1 MLKYLSCNR
10 AIKQI
15 LETHFKWLHLSSWV
29 FILLLGITVSCNTG
43 NNVKEANERS
53 TCNSIYYWKTRFK
66 LNDYELSFL
75 KAHDIQRMYVKFF
88 DVDDDAPSPYSE
100 ANRIV
105 PVATTIFESPKPDSV
120 EIIPTVYLT
129 LRAISFIE
137 KSTGGSKDAA
147 QKIVT
152 RVLNMA
158 DYNDMGPINE
168 VQLDCDW
175 TETTQDAYFSL
186 CKEVGL
192 LLEEK
197 GIALCST
204 IRLHQLRTPAPP
216 VDRGV
221 LMLYNTGNLQ
231 SVSEKNSIISLDNI
245 AMYLKGKRIEYALP
259 LDFAYPTYSWGL
271 VYWGNHFEGIIHQF
285 DFFNTDLYEPD
296 GNGYY
301 KVKQYHKVEG
311 ENLYEGCRIR
321 MESSPVD
328 VILQVK
334 ELVNKA
340 FPYMPHSN
348 IIYHLDSNNLSKYT
362 TDEIKSIYRN

>member
-1 MLKYLSCNR
+1 MFRYLSR
-10 AIKQI
+10 KRTIKQVFGMRI
-15 LETHFKWLHLSSWV
+15 KWWHLSSWA
-29 FILLLGITVSCNTG
+29 FIIILGITVSCNKG
-43 NNVKEANERS
+43 NVNESNERS
-53 TCNSIYYWKTRFK
+53 DCNSIYYWKTKFI
-66 LNDYELSFL
+66 LTDYDLSFL
-75 KAHDIQRMYVKFF
+75 KAHNVHRMYVKFF
-88 DVDDDAPSPYSE
+88 DVDDDAPSQYVD
-100 ANRIV
+100 AKRIL

-137 KSTGGSKDAA
+137 KSSGGSKEAA

-158 DYNDMGPINE
+158 DYNDMGSICE

-192 LLEEK
+192 LLKEK
-197 GIALCST
+197 GIALSST
-204 IRLHQLRTPAPP
+204 IRLHQLRSPAPP

-231 SVSEKNSIISLDNI
+231 SVSEKNSIISLDNV
-245 AMYLKGKRIEYALP
+245 AKYLKGKRIEYALP

-271 VYWGNHFEGIIHQF
+271 VYWGNHFEGIIRQF
-285 DFFNTDLYEPD
+285 DYFNTDLYAPD

-301 KVKQYHKVEG
+301 KAKQYHKVEG
-311 ENLYEGCRIR
+311 ESIYEGSRIR

-328 VILQVK
+328 IILQVK

-340 FPYMPHSN
+340 FPDMPHSN

>member
-1 MLKYLSCNR
+1 MIFSQKGTIYPKTRLYNSGICHLLSV
-10 AIKQI
+10 
-15 LETHFKWLHLSSWV
+15 L
-29 FILLLGITVSCNTG
+29 ILLILLFESCTDK
-43 NNVKEANERS
+43 KEGVCSNEQS
-53 TCNSIYYWKTRFK
+53 ICNSIYYWKTHFVIT
-66 LNDYELSFL
+66 DYDRSFL
-75 KAHDIQRMYVKFF
+75 RTHEIHRMYVKFF
-88 DVDDDAPSPYSE
+88 DVDDDAPNPYSE

-105 PVATTIFESPKPDSV
+105 PVASTVFESPKPDSV

-137 KSTGGSKDAA
+137 KSSGGSKEAA

-186 CKEVGL
+186 CKEVGVL
-192 LLEEK
+192 LKEK
-197 GIALCST
+197 DIALSST

-231 SVSEKNSIISLDNI
+231 SVSEKNSIISLDNV
-245 AMYLKGKRIEYALP
+245 ANYLKGKRIDYALP

-285 DFFNTDLYEPD
+285 DFSNTDLYEPD

-311 ENLYEGCRIR
+311 ESIYEGSRIR

-328 VILQVK
+328 VILEVK
-334 ELVNKA
+334 DLVNKA
-340 FPYMPHSN
+340 FPGISYSN

>member
-1 MLKYLSCNR
+1 MMIRNIIR
-10 AIKQI
+10 
-15 LETHFKWLHLSSWV
+15 WLITLYIS
-29 FILLLGITVSCNTG
+29 ITVVSCARFKIATIQQDHY
-43 NNVKEANERS
+43 S
-53 TCNSIYYWKTRFK
+53 CNSIYYWKTHFVIT
-66 LNDYELSFL
+66 DYDRSFL
-75 KAHDIQRMYVKFF
+75 ETHDIHRMYIKFF
-88 DVDDDAPSPYSE
+88 DVDDDAPNPYSE

-105 PVATTIFESPKPDSV
+105 PVATTVFESPKSDSV

-137 KSTGGSKDAA
+137 KSSGGSKEAA

-158 DYNDMGPINE
+158 DYNDMGSICE

-192 LLEEK
+192 LLKEK
-197 GIALCST
+197 GIALSST
-204 IRLHQLRTPAPP
+204 IRLHQLRSPAPP

-231 SVSEKNSIISLDNI
+231 SVSEKNSIISLDNV
-245 AMYLKGKRIEYALP
+245 AKYLKGKRIEYALP

-301 KVKQYHKVEG
+301 KAKQYHKVEG
-311 ENLYEGCRIR
+311 ESIYEGSRIR

-328 VILQVK
+328 IILQVK

-340 FPYMPHSN
+340 FPDMPHSN